1 MVCSLN
7 VNFEL
12 TPVIPVKSP
21 LMVGPGCDVHRVD
34 VRGVLPPSP
43 VWSRPLHL
51 GDALQNS
58 LPGKCCVDL
67 GQV

>member
-21 LMVGPGCDVHRVD
+21 LMVGP